1 MGLPLTGKTSTL
13 ESSYF
18 FEARQCTIQQ
28 KDSNAAQITRLQMR
42 NRSVVETRLFRK
54 VDLVAD
60 QGIISSQVLDFR
72 TTLDLKVKTD

>member
-1 MGLPLTGKTSTL
+1 
-13 ESSYF
+13 
-18 FEARQCTIQQ
+18 
-28 KDSNAAQITRLQMR
+28 MR

-72 TTLDLKVKTD
+72 TTLDLKVKLIDTCSVLITAHQVVRSHILFSML

>member
-1 MGLPLTGKTSTL
+1 
-13 ESSYF
+13 
-18 FEARQCTIQQ
+18 
-28 KDSNAAQITRLQMR
+28 MR

-72 TTLDLKVKTD
+72 TTLDLKVKLIDTYSVLITAHQLVWSHILLSML